1 MLTAKDIDLM
11 KSIFLTKEDKKDFLT
26 KKEFMIEMAD
36 HPTNQDFADYRQE
49 LNNNILNFKELR
61 QETDINSSFRGKIE
75 KQDKRL
81 DRLES
86 AVFS

>member
-11 KSIFLTKEDKKDFLT
+11 KQFFMTKD
-26 KKEFMIEMAD
+26 EFTDA
-36 HPTNQDFADYRQE
+36 HQE
-49 LNNNILNFKELR
+49 IRNDILNFKDEILTEIVELR
-61 QETDINSSFRGKIE
+61 QKTDINSSFRSKIE

-81 DRLES
+81 DRLET